1 MGTPIAA
8 WSHAVTSDATKQA
21 GFRRFVN
28 RRGVLRHHT
37 TD

>member
-8 WSHAVTSDATKQA
+8 WSHAVTSDAIKQA
-21 GFRRFVN
+21 GFCRPVN

-37 TD
+37 ID